1 MTVFIDRDRSK
12 ATGWEGYDIAI
23 NRTAPVNGITA
34 VEAYEPTADP
44 KSFTWKKIGEAEIRV
59 EGNKI
64 MYKVP
69 RGLISDKKL
78 DFEFKCSDN
87 MVNADAMDFYENGS
101 SAPLGRFN
109 YLFKE

>member
-1 MTVFIDRDRSK
+1 
-12 ATGWEGYDIAI
+12 
-23 NRTAPVNGITA
+23 
-34 VEAYEPTADP
+34 
-44 KSFTWKKIGEAEIRV
+44 
-59 EGNKI
+59 

-69 RGLISDKKL
+69 RSLISDKKL